1 MKTIKFLTMI
11 ILLIGANIIAGCG
24 GDKFVGTWYTEVNG
38 EIQQLSIEK
47 NGDGYLMNYQNTNS
61 KESKTMINKAEY
73 DADHK
78 TLAEFGS
85 VNKNRVEAIY
95 DVKYEWK
102 TTKGQSFTA
111 SAKDGK
117 LFVDGYGPFGV
128 FAYVEKDDTLQN
140 NNVIYTK
147 EGKTSLEKM
156 KEAKK
161 ARIKDRWNK
170 KEGIYYKVRNIDLFG
185 EIVELNK

>member
-1 MKTIKFLTMI
+1 MKTIKFLVMM
-11 ILLIGANIIAGCG
+11 ILLICAMVISGCG

-47 NGDGYLMNYQNTNS
+47 NGDGYLLNYQNTNS
-61 KESKTMINKAEY
+61 RESKNMINKAEY

-78 TLAEFGS
+78 QLAEFGS
-85 VNKNRVEAIY
+85 VNQNRVEAIY

-102 TTKGQSFTA
+102 TTKGPSFTA

-117 LFVDGYGPFGV
+117 LFVDGLGAFGV
-128 FAYVEKDDTLQN
+128 FAYIEKDGTLQN

-147 EGKTSLEKM
+147 EGQTSLEKM

-161 ARIKDRWNK
+161 ERIKARWNDK
-170 KEGIYYKVRNIDLFG
+170 QGIYYKVRNIDFFG
-185 EIVELNK
+185 EIVEINK